1 MSIRKD
7 VASLV
12 KSVCHATTRFA
23 DGLSY
28 VADGAAVHA
37 QGFAANAQLASGA
50 NRVYT
55 VSDIQKDLRKAVAKG
70 NIDPVATIDF
80 IQADEL
86 MDAKTKQML
95 SNVIYTAALTYGK
108 WPQPQPQAQAQVQP
122 QQPQAVEDVPPFV
135 PDNKPARKGKLAIKK

>member
-50 NRVYT
+50 NRIYT

-108 WPQPQPQAQAQVQP
+108 WPQPQ
-122 QQPQAVEDVPPFV
+122 QPQAVEDVPPFV
-135 PDNKPARKGKLAIKK
+135 PDNKPATKGKLAIKK

>member
-50 NRVYT
+50 NRIYT

-108 WPQPQPQAQAQVQP
+108 WPQPQAQAQQP
-122 QQPQAVEDVPPFV
+122 QVAEDVPPFV
-135 PDNKPARKGKLAIKK
+135 PDNKPATKGKLAIKK

>member
-23 DGLSY
+23 DGLSF

-37 QGFAANAQLASGA
+37 QGFAANSQLASGA
-50 NRVYT
+50 NRIYT
-55 VSDIQKDLRKAVAKG
+55 VADIQKDLRKAVAKG
-70 NIDPVATIDF
+70 TIDPVATIDF

-108 WPQPQPQAQAQVQP
+108 WPQPQPQVQAQPQP
-122 QQPQAVEDVPPFV
+122 QVDEDVPPFV
-135 PDNKPARKGKLAIKK
+135 PDNKPASKGKLAIKK

>member
-23 DGLSY
+23 DGLSF

-50 NRVYT
+50 NRIYT

-108 WPQPQPQAQAQVQP
+108 WPQPQVQA
-122 QQPQAVEDVPPFV
+122 QQPQPVDDVPPFV
-135 PDNKPARKGKLAIKK
+135 PDNKPASKGKLAIKK

>member
-12 KSVCHATTRFA
+12 KSVCRATTRFA

-108 WPQPQPQAQAQVQP
+108 WPQPQAQAQVQA

-135 PDNKPARKGKLAIKK
+135 PDNKPATKGKLAIKK